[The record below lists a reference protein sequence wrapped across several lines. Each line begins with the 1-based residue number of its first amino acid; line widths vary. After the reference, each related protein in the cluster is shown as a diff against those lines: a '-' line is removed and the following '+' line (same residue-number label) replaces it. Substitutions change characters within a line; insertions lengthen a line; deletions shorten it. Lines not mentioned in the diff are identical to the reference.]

1 MFIFMIKLNGKMLM
15 RLADNFKFF
24 VMYTILATHVNIII
38 SCNLG
43 LRFISNVIITYDS
56 DN

>member
-1 MFIFMIKLNGKMLM
+1 MLM